1 VETLVDFLKEISQKY
16 TSATALSIS
25 MGVRQRKWSYS
36 RLWDLSARVSS
47 ILEKKGLVKGDQ
59 AIIWGPNCPEW
70 VVAFLGCARAGVV
83 AVPLDVRSAPDFVT
97 RVMDRTS
104 PKLAIVSRSTRAQLP
119 REDLDTLLFEELE
132 ELMEE
137 TAPREEE
144 PTAAPDDIVELM
156 FTSGTTGEPKGVML
170 THRNLLSNTLGA
182 AAMVQLKPN
191 SRMLS
196 LMPLSHM
203 LEQTGGLLVPLY
215 YGANLVYATS
225 RQPSII
231 FKTLQTNHITAMILV
246 PQALQL
252 FMNAI
257 EREVRAQ
264 GKEKLWG
271 MLMGVASVM
280 PNPVR
285 RRLFRQ
291 VHHRLGGCM
300 SFMFSGG
307 AALDPEL
314 GRKWNNLGIPVLQAY
329 GTTETAPL
337 ITTNTFRNNR
347 EGSVGKT
354 PPGQDVR
361 IAEDGEV
368 LTRGPNVTP
377 GYWQNNEATDAAFED
392 GWYKTGDLGL
402 LDDDGYLYLKGRKK
416 DLIVLA
422 NGQNVYP
429 EDIEAIINNQPGV
442 KDSVVLG
449 LQTESGD
456 VSVHAALLM
465 EDETD
470 SDPGS
475 VVRSANQI
483 LASHQQVQGFTL
495 WPEEDFPRTHTLK
508 IRKPL
513 VLDFLT
519 STEQQRDSQPETQN
533 APVAGTALQRLIA
546 SVCNLPLE
554 ELTPEKSLGLDLN
567 LDSLGRVELLSAIEE
582 ELGARVDE
590 EQLNPTTTVAELERL
605 VDAGGAALRLPFPS
619 WGRTWWCSALRAFLQ
634 SAFVFP
640 LMHVLYRVK
649 ITGQEQ
655 FQGLEGP
662 LLFASNHNVK
672 MDNPLIIMAMPIRW
686 RRRLSPAAAA
696 DFMLPNPL
704 WRIGA
709 PLLGNAFPFSREGAI
724 RPSLENLGLL
734 LDWGWSILIYPEGQS
749 NRNGVMESFKP
760 GAGLVAVE
768 GRTQVVPIRVVLNKR
783 GVFDHGGLLTR
794 GDVEIRFGKPIV
806 FARKAEYR
814 EATEQL
820 EAAVREL

>member
-1 VETLVDFLKEISQKY
+1 METLIDFLKHISEKY
-16 TSATALSIS
+16 GPATALSIS
-25 MGVRQRKWSYS
+25 MGVRQRKWNYS
-36 RLWDLSARVSS
+36 RLWDLSARASA
-47 ILEKKGLVKGDQ
+47 IIEKKGLVKGDQ

-70 VVAFLGCARAGVV
+70 VVAFLGCVRAGVV
-83 AVPLDVRSAPDFVT
+83 VVPLDVRSAPDFIT

-104 PKLAIVSRSTRAQLP
+104 PKLAIVSRSTQAQLP
-119 REDLDTLLFEELE
+119 RKDLDTLLFEELE

-137 TAPREEE
+137 TAPRQEE
-144 PTAAPDDIVELM
+144 PEAAPDDIVELM
-156 FTSGTTGEPKGVML
+156 FTSGTTGEPKGVIL
-170 THRNLLSNTLGA
+170 THRNLVSNTLAA
-182 AAMVQLKPN
+182 AAMVQLKPD

-231 FKTLQTNHITAMILV
+231 FKALQTNRITAMILV
-246 PQALQL
+246 PQVLQL
-252 FMNAI
+252 FMNGI

-271 MLMGVASVM
+271 TLMSLASVM

-285 RRLFRQ
+285 RRLFKK
-291 VHHRLGGCM
+291 VHSRLGGRM

-347 EGSVGKT
+347 DGSVGRT
-354 PPGQDVR
+354 PPGQEVR

-377 GYWQNNEATDAAFED
+377 GYWQNKEATEAAFEGD
-392 GWYKTGDLGL
+392 WYRTGDLGI
-402 LDDDGYLYLKGRKK
+402 LDEDGYLYLKGRKK

-429 EDIEAIINNQPGV
+429 EDIETIINNQPGV

-449 LQTESGD
+449 LPTESGD
-456 VSVHAALLM
+456 VAVHAALLM

-470 SDPGS
+470 ADPGS
-475 VVRSANQI
+475 VVRTANGM

-495 WPEEDFPRTHTLK
+495 WPDEDFPRTHTLK

-513 VLDFLT
+513 VLEYLT
-519 STEQQRDSQPETQN
+519 HQELQRDSQPEAQSTP
-533 APVAGTALQRLIA
+533 AAGTSLQRLIA
-546 SVCNLPLE
+546 STFNIPLE

-567 LDSLGRVELLSAIEE
+567 VDSLGRVELLSAIEE
-582 ELGARVDE
+582 ELGAHVDE
-590 EQLNPTTTVAELERL
+590 EQLGPATTIAELQRL
-605 VDAGGAALRLPFPS
+605 VDAGGAAPSLPFPS
-619 WGRTWWCSALRAFLQ
+619 WSRTWWCSTLRAFLQ
-634 SAFVFP
+634 SAFIFP
-640 LMHVLYRVK
+640 LMHILYRVK
-649 ITGQEQ
+649 ITGREQ

-662 LLFASNHNVK
+662 VLFASNHNVK
-672 MDNPLIIMAMPIRW
+672 MDNPLIIMAMPTRW

-696 DFMLPNPL
+696 DWMLPNPL

-724 RPSLENLGLL
+724 RPSLENLGQL
-734 LDWGWSILIYPEGQS
+734 LDGGWSILIYPEGQS
-749 NRNGVMESFKP
+749 YRDGVMESFKP
-760 GAGLVAVE
+760 GTGLVAVE
-768 GRTQVVPIRVVLNKR
+768 GRTPVVPIRVVLNKR
-783 GVFDHGGLLTR
+783 GAFDRGGLLSR
-794 GDVEIRFGKPIV
+794 GEVEIRFGEPIN
-806 FARKAEYR
+806 FGRRADYR

-820 EAAVREL
+820 EAAVRAL

>member
-1 VETLVDFLKEISQKY
+1 
-16 TSATALSIS
+16 
-25 MGVRQRKWSYS
+25 
-36 RLWDLSARVSS
+36 
-47 ILEKKGLVKGDQ
+47 
-59 AIIWGPNCPEW
+59 
-70 VVAFLGCARAGVV
+70 
-83 AVPLDVRSAPDFVT
+83 
-97 RVMDRTS
+97 
-104 PKLAIVSRSTRAQLP
+104 
-119 REDLDTLLFEELE
+119 
-132 ELMEE
+132 
-137 TAPREEE
+137 
-144 PTAAPDDIVELM
+144 
-156 FTSGTTGEPKGVML
+156 ML
-170 THRNLLSNTLGA
+170 THRNLVSNTLAA
-182 AAMVQLKPN
+182 AAMVHLKPS

-271 MLMGVASVM
+271 ILMGVASVIS
-280 PNPVR
+280 NPVR

-291 VHHRLGGCM
+291 VHRRLGGCM

-314 GRKWNNLGIPVLQAY
+314 GRKWTNLGIPVLQAY

-354 PPGQDVR
+354 PPGQEVR

-377 GYWQNNEATDAAFED
+377 GYWQNKEATDAAFED

-429 EDIEAIINNQPGV
+429 EDIETIINNQPGV

-449 LQTESGD
+449 LPTESGD

-465 EDETD
+465 EEETD

-519 STEQQRDSQPETQN
+519 NTEQQRDSQPETQN

-554 ELTPEKSLGLDLN
+554 DLTPEKSLGLDLN

-582 ELGARVDE
+582 ELGGRVDE
-590 EQLNPTTTVAELERL
+590 EQLSPTTTVAELERL
-605 VDAGGAALRLPFPS
+605 VDAGGAAQRLPFPS

-634 SAFVFP
+634 SAFIFP
-640 LMHVLYRVK
+640 LMHILYRVK

-672 MDNPLIIMAMPIRW
+672 MDNPLIIMAMPTRW

-704 WRIGA
+704 WRICA

-749 NRNGVMESFKP
+749 NRNGMESFKP

-768 GRTQVVPIRVVLNKR
+768 GRTSVVPIRVVLNKR
-783 GVFDHGGLLTR
+783 GVFDHGGLLTSSPTAL
-794 GDVEIRFGKPIV
+794 K
-806 FARKAEYR
+806 
-814 EATEQL
+814 
-820 EAAVREL
+820 

>member
-1 VETLVDFLKEISQKY
+1 METLIDFLKHISEKY
-16 TSATALSIS
+16 GPATALSIS
-25 MGVRQRKWSYS
+25 MGVRQRKWSYG
-36 RLWDLSARVSS
+36 RLWDLSARASA
-47 ILEKKGLVKGDQ
+47 IIEKKGLVKGDQ

-70 VVAFLGCARAGVV
+70 VVAFLGCVRAGVV

-104 PKLAIVSRSTRAQLP
+104 PKLAIVSRSTQAQLP

-137 TAPREEE
+137 TAPRQEE
-144 PTAAPDDIVELM
+144 PEAALDDIVELM
-156 FTSGTTGEPKGVML
+156 FTSGTTGEPKGVIL
-170 THRNLLSNTLGA
+170 THRNLVSNTLA
-182 AAMVQLKPN
+182 AAEMVQLKPD

-231 FKTLQTNHITAMILV
+231 FKALQTNRITAMILV
-246 PQALQL
+246 PQVLQL
-252 FMNAI
+252 FMNGI

-271 MLMGVASVM
+271 MLMSLASVM

-285 RRLFRQ
+285 RRLFKK
-291 VHHRLGGCM
+291 VHSRLGGCM

-347 EGSVGKT
+347 EGSVGRT
-354 PPGQDVR
+354 PPGQEVR

-377 GYWQNNEATDAAFED
+377 GYWQNEEATDAAFEGD
-392 GWYKTGDLGL
+392 WYRTGDLGIM
-402 LDDDGYLYLKGRKK
+402 DDDGYLYLKGRKK
-416 DLIVLA
+416 DLIVLS

-429 EDIEAIINNQPGV
+429 EDIETIINNQPGV

-449 LQTESGD
+449 LTTESGD
-456 VSVHAALLM
+456 VAVHAALLM

-470 SDPGS
+470 SDPAS
-475 VVRSANQI
+475 VVRTANGM

-495 WPEEDFPRTHTLK
+495 WPDEDFPRTHTLK

-513 VLDFLT
+513 VLEFLT
-519 STEQQRDSQPETQN
+519 HQELQRDSQPEAQSTP
-533 APVAGTALQRLIA
+533 AAGTPLQRLIA
-546 SVCNLPLE
+546 SAFNLPLE

-567 LDSLGRVELLSAIEE
+567 VDSLGRVELLSAIEE
-582 ELGARVDE
+582 ELGAHVDE
-590 EQLNPTTTVAELERL
+590 EQLSPGTTIAELQRL
-605 VDAGGAALRLPFPS
+605 VDAGGAAPNLPFPS

-634 SAFVFP
+634 SAFIFP
-640 LMHVLYRVK
+640 FMHVLYRVK
-649 ITGQEQ
+649 ITGREQ

-672 MDNPLIIMAMPIRW
+672 MDNPLIIMAMPTRW

-696 DFMLPNPL
+696 DWMLPNPL

-724 RPSLENLGLL
+724 RPSLENLGQL
-734 LDWGWSILIYPEGQS
+734 LDGGWSILIYPEGQS
-749 NRNGVMESFKP
+749 YRDGVMESFKP
-760 GAGLVAVE
+760 GTGLVAVE
-768 GRTQVVPIRVVLNKR
+768 GRTPVVPIRVVLNKR
-783 GVFDHGGLLTR
+783 GAFDRGGLFSR
-794 GDVEIRFGKPIV
+794 GEVEIRFGEPIN
-806 FARKAEYR
+806 FGRRADYR

-820 EAAVREL
+820 ETAVRAL

>member
-1 VETLVDFLKEISQKY
+1 
-16 TSATALSIS
+16 
-25 MGVRQRKWSYS
+25 
-36 RLWDLSARVSS
+36 
-47 ILEKKGLVKGDQ
+47 
-59 AIIWGPNCPEW
+59 
-70 VVAFLGCARAGVV
+70 VAFLGCVRAGVV

-97 RVMDRTS
+97 RIMDRTS
-104 PKLAIVSRSTRAQLP
+104 PKLAIVSRSTQAQLP
-119 REDLDTLLFEELE
+119 REDLDTLLLEELE

-137 TAPREEE
+137 TAPRQEE
-144 PTAAPDDIVELM
+144 PAAAPDDIAELM
-156 FTSGTTGEPKGVML
+156 FTSGTTGEPKGVIL
-170 THRNLLSNTLGA
+170 THRNLVSNTLGA

-794 GDVEIRFGKPIV
+794 GDVEIRFGKPIA

>member
-1 VETLVDFLKEISQKY
+1 METLIDFLKHISEKY
-16 TSATALSIS
+16 GPATALSIS

-36 RLWDLSARVSS
+36 RLWDLSARASA
-47 ILEKKGLVKGDQ
+47 IIEKKGLVKGDQ

-70 VVAFLGCARAGVV
+70 VVAFLGCVRAGVI
-83 AVPLDVRSAPDFVT
+83 AVPLDVRSAPDFIT

-104 PKLAIVSRSTRAQLP
+104 PKLAIVSRSTQAQLP
-119 REDLDTLLFEELE
+119 REDLDTLLLEELE

-137 TAPREEE
+137 TAPRQEE
-144 PTAAPDDIVELM
+144 PEAAPDDIVELM
-156 FTSGTTGEPKGVML
+156 FTSGTTGEPKGVIL
-170 THRNLLSNTLGA
+170 THRNLVSNTLAA
-182 AAMVQLKPN
+182 AAMVQLKPD

-231 FKTLQTNHITAMILV
+231 FKALQTNRITAMILV
-246 PQALQL
+246 PQVLQL
-252 FMNAI
+252 FMNGI

-271 MLMGVASVM
+271 MLMGLASVM

-285 RRLFRQ
+285 RRLFKK
-291 VHHRLGGCM
+291 VHSRLGGRM

-347 EGSVGKT
+347 DGSVGRT
-354 PPGQDVR
+354 PPGQEIR

-377 GYWQNNEATDAAFED
+377 GYWRNKEATEAAFEGD
-392 GWYKTGDLGL
+392 WYRTGDLGIM
-402 LDDDGYLYLKGRKK
+402 DEDGYLYLKGRKK

-429 EDIEAIINNQPGV
+429 EDIETIINNQPGV

-449 LQTESGD
+449 LPTDSGD
-456 VSVHAALLM
+456 VAVHAALLM

-475 VVRSANQI
+475 VVRTANGM

-495 WPEEDFPRTHTLK
+495 WPDEDFPRTHTLK

-513 VLDFLT
+513 VLEFLT
-519 STEQQRDSQPETQN
+519 HQELQRDSQPEAQSTQ
-533 APVAGTALQRLIA
+533 AAGTSLQRLIA
-546 SVCNLPLE
+546 STFNFPLE
-554 ELTPEKSLGLDLN
+554 ELTPDKSLGLDLSV
-567 LDSLGRVELLSAIEE
+567 DSLGRVELLSAIEE
-582 ELGARVDE
+582 ELGVHVDE
-590 EQLNPTTTVAELERL
+590 EQMSPATTIAELQRL
-605 VDAGGAALRLPFPS
+605 VDAGGAVPHLPFPS
-619 WGRTWWCSALRAFLQ
+619 WNRTWWCSALRAFLQ
-634 SAFVFP
+634 SAFIFP
-640 LMHVLYRVK
+640 LMHILYRVR
-649 ITGQEQ
+649 ITGREQ
-655 FQGLEGP
+655 FQGLDGP

-672 MDNPLIIMAMPIRW
+672 MDNPLIIMAMPTRW

-696 DFMLPNPL
+696 DWMLPNPL

-724 RPSLENLGLL
+724 RPSLENLGQL
-734 LDWGWSILIYPEGQS
+734 LDGGWSILIYPEGQS
-749 NRNGVMESFKP
+749 YRDGVMESFKP
-760 GAGLVAVE
+760 GTGLVAVE
-768 GRTQVVPIRVVLNKR
+768 GRTPVVPMRVVLNKR
-783 GVFDHGGLLTR
+783 GVFDRGGLFSR
-794 GDVEIRFGKPIV
+794 GDVEIRFGQPIN
-806 FARKAEYR
+806 FERRADYR

-820 EAAVREL
+820 EAAVRSL